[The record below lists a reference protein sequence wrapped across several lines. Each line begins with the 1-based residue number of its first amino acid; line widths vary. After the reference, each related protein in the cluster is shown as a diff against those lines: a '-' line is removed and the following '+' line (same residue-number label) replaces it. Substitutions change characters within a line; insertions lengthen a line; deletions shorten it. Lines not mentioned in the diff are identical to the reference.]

1 MATQFGTN
9 GNDRL
14 MGTAEGDAL
23 FGNLGDD
30 LLAGGAGDD
39 FLDGGEGDDQLDGG
53 DGNDVLLAGAG
64 NDLILTGQ
72 GQDFVDAGAGDDRVL
87 GGDGSNVI
95 FGGSGNDRVF
105 AGAGDDFISG
115 GDGNDNLLG
124 GSGSDLLFGGTG
136 EDNLDGGLGDDLLF
150 GEDGNDNIRGGNGR
164 DLLFGGNGVDAILG
178 EAGDD
183 QIFAGDGNDSV
194 DGDTQLRFYLLGN
207 NNSLIVTDPGQLNQ
221 TQTLSIS
228 GLPPGVQLQGLDRRP
243 ADNLLYSIGSDNRIY
258 KLDFFS
264 RAATAVSTLNSSFF
278 DGANSGVG
286 FDFNPVPNRLR
297 LVADTD
303 RNFRINVDTGMVADN
318 DAIVPGI
325 QADGQLRYLA
335 DDVAA
340 GQNPTIVAV
349 AYTNNVAGAT
359 TTILYGIDS
368 DRNTLIRFDAP
379 NSGTLRTVGSLGFDV
394 GPDASFDIL
403 SDLTGV
409 INVAVLVSNGI
420 AYQVDLAT
428 GQSASLGAI
437 GTQIQPFSGF
447 TIALV
452 PDAMQ
457 SGDDAIFGGNGDDA
471 LNGNLGN
478 DAIYGESGNDRIIG
492 SSGDDL
498 LVGGDGADAFIFQSI
513 RSFQSSDFG
522 RDVILDFQAGVDRI
536 VLSQTS
542 FGPLTAA
549 SLAIVADD
557 WAVEGSSGAIVYSQG
572 SGQLFYN
579 QNGTGSGLGT
589 GAVLAQLNGDPMLSS
604 ADFVFA

>member
-9 GNDRL
+9 DTDRL
-14 MGTAEGDAL
+14 IGTSESDAL

-30 LLAGGAGDD
+30 LLAGGGGDD
-39 FLDGGEGDDQLDGG
+39 FLDGGDGADQLDGG
-53 DGNDVLLAGAG
+53 DGNDVLFAGDG
-64 NDLILTGQ
+64 NDLIVTGN

-87 GGDGSNVI
+87 GGDDSNVI

-105 AGAGDDFISG
+105 GGAGDDFISG
-115 GDGNDNLLG
+115 GDGTDSLLG
-124 GSGSDLLFGGTG
+124 GSGSDLLFGGAG
-136 EDNLDGGLGDDLLF
+136 SDNLDGGVGDDLLF
-150 GEDGNDNIRGGNGR
+150 GDDGNDNIRGGNGR
-164 DLLFGGNGVDAILG
+164 DLLFGGDGIDAILG

-183 QIFAGDGNDSV
+183 LIFAGDGNDSV
-194 DGDTQLRFYLLGN
+194 DGDSQLRFYLLGADN
-207 NNSLIVTDPGQLNQ
+207 TVVVVDPGQLGQ
-221 TQTLSIS
+221 AQTLRIA
-228 GLPPGVQLQGLDRRP
+228 GLPAGVQLQGIDRRP
-243 ADNLLYSIGSDNRIY
+243 ADNLLYSVGTDNRIY
-258 KLDFFS
+258 QLDVFS
-264 RAATAVSTLNSSFF
+264 GAATAVSTLNSLFF
-278 DGANSGVG
+278 EGATFGVG

-303 RNFRINVDTGMVADN
+303 RNFRINVDTGLVADN
-318 DAIVPGI
+318 DAIAPGI
-325 QADGQLRYLA
+325 QADGPLRYVA
-335 DDVAA
+335 DDSAV

-359 TTILYGIDS
+359 STILYGIDS

-379 NSGTLRTVGSLGFDV
+379 NAGTLRTVGLLGFDV
-394 GPDASFDIL
+394 APDASLDIL
-403 SDLTGV
+403 SDFSGA

-428 GQSASLGAI
+428 GQSAALGAI
-437 GTQIQPFSGF
+437 GSQPQSFRGF

-452 PDAMQ
+452 PDPTQ
-457 SGDDAIFGGNGDDA
+457 SGDDAIFGGNGDDV

-478 DAIYGESGNDRIIG
+478 DAIYGESGNDRILG
-492 SSGDDL
+492 GSGDDL

-522 RDVILDFQAGVDRI
+522 RDVILDFHAGVDKL

-549 SLAIVADD
+549 SLAIVTDD

-579 QNGTGSGLGT
+579 QNGSGAGLGT
-589 GAVLAQLNGDPMLSS
+589 GAVLAQLNGSPTLSS
-604 ADFVFA
+604 SDFVFA